1 MSYVHKNGI
10 LIYKT
15 TPVVVPRGARQA
27 SMPSHNTYI
36 IATSSKLVKRLKK
49 IFKKNGNICSYFYIN
64 IQTNV

>member
-15 TPVVVPRGARQA
+15 TPAVVPRGARQA
-27 SMPSHNTYI
+27 YMPSHNTYI

-49 IFKKNGNICSYFYIN
+49 KIFLRKKTGTFVHIFI
-64 IQTNV
+64 